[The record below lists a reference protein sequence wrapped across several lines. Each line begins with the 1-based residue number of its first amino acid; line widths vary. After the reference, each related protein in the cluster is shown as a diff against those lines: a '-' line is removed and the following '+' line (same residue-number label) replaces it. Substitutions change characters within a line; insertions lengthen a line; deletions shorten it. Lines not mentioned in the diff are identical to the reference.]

1 MISVCFYFEVH
12 QPFRLRPYSFFN
24 IGDSDYFDDELNRQ
38 IVRKVGDKCYL
49 PATDVLYTLIRR
61 YGSDFKCTFSISG
74 VALEQFKRWY
84 PEVLD
89 NFKKLADTGCV
100 EFLAETYYHS
110 LSGLYSE
117 REFKEQVALQIRAMQ
132 RELGVTPVSFR
143 NTELIYNNHIAYL
156 ADQMGFRTILLE
168 GASQVLGW
176 RSPNYVYRPRYSPGL
191 RAMLKNYKLS
201 DDIAFRFS
209 EKGWSEHPL
218 SAEKFARWVHAHAG
232 NGTVVNLF
240 MDFETFGEHQW
251 EDTGIFAFLAALPE
265 YIRRHPDFSFRT
277 VTEASQRNLPVGEI
291 DVDAPVSWADTER
304 DLSAW
309 RGNSIQD
316 QALRAIYELEE
327 EVRATEDPVL
337 LDLFRKLQTSDHFY
351 YMCTK
356 YFNDG
361 DVHKYFSPYDSPYDA
376 YVYYMN
382 VLEDFRRRLRTAKK
396 GSTESAA
403 ALRAHSV

>member
-24 IGDSDYFDDELNRQ
+24 IGQSDYFDDTLNRQ
-38 IVRKVGDKCYL
+38 VVRKVGDKCYL
-49 PATDVLYTLIRR
+49 PANEVLFRLIRK
-61 YGSDFKCTFSISG
+61 YGEDFKCTFSISG
-74 VALEQFKRWY
+74 VALEQFRLWY

-89 NFKKLADTGCV
+89 SFRKLADTGCV

-117 REFKEQVALQIRAMQ
+117 REFREQVGRQIQTVRD
-132 RELGVTPVSFR
+132 ELGVTPVSFR

-156 ADQMGFRTILLE
+156 AQQMGFRTILAE
-168 GASQVLGW
+168 GARQILGW
-176 RSPNYVYRPRYSPGL
+176 RSPNFVYRPKHSPGL
-191 RAMLKNYKLS
+191 RAMLKNYRLS

-209 EKGWSEHPL
+209 EKSWSEHPL

-232 NGTVVNLF
+232 NGKVVNLF
-240 MDFETFGEHQW
+240 MDYETFGEHQW
-251 EDTGIFAFLAALPE
+251 KETGIFEFLSALPE
-265 YIRRHPDFSFRT
+265 YVRRHPDFKFRT
-277 VTEASQRNLPVGEI
+277 VTDAAVRNEPVGEI
-291 DVDAPVSWADTER
+291 DVDEPVSWADTER

-309 RGNSIQD
+309 RGNSIQHE
-316 QALRAIYELEE
+316 ALKALYEMEDD
-327 EVRATEDPVL
+327 VRATGSEIL
-337 LDLFRKLQTSDHFY
+337 LDTYRKLQTSDHFY

-361 DVHKYFSPYDSPYDA
+361 DVHKYFSPYNSPYDA

-382 VLEDFRRRLRTAKK
+382 VLQDFRERVRSALARIPRETAQ
-396 GSTESAA
+396 A
-403 ALRAHSV
+403 V